1 MRLLAFFAFLVLMSL
16 LMAQTVAAQNPP
28 VVPAPMVPFA
38 QWPPAV
44 PNTTPGISNANQ
56 AGISI
61 ANPAAA
67 TIPSEPE
74 VNTSLT
80 AAQVLG
86 TGNFVGISPVYSVTS
101 DQPSVAEAARE
112 ARQRLA
118 KDHPRVFTNDDI
130 ARLRRNAGEP
140 LVGVASAGPPISSQ
154 QTMPASDVT
163 TRNPTAP
170 NTASPGNAPNEMQNN
185 GMQTT
190 VPASDQTTPPAS
202 ANQPPPKPSPFRPKQ

>member
-1 MRLLAFFAFLVLMSL
+1 MRLLGFFAFLMLMSL
-16 LMAQTVAAQNPP
+16 VTAQTVAAQNPP

-61 ANPAAA
+61 ANPVA
-67 TIPSEPE
+67 TTTPAEPE

-80 AAQVLG
+80 PAQILG

-140 LVGVASAGPPISSQ
+140 LVGVASAGPPVTSQ

-163 TRNPTAP
+163 TPNPTAP
-170 NTASPGNAPNEMQNN
+170 NTTSLGNVPNEMQNN
-185 GMQTT
+185 SIQNT

-202 ANQPPPKPSPFRPKQ
+202 TNQPPPKRSPFGSKQ